1 MCGIVGTSRDNTHS
15 NMGDFKKI
23 HLTDFK
29 LDFVMNIDVWK
40 MLKYCHVAMCI
51 SATCAT
57 CTTNGTNLTMAVTQL
72 ENGVY
77 TLQIEF

>member
-1 MCGIVGTSRDNTHS
+1 
-15 NMGDFKKI
+15 
-23 HLTDFK
+23 
-29 LDFVMNIDVWK
+29 